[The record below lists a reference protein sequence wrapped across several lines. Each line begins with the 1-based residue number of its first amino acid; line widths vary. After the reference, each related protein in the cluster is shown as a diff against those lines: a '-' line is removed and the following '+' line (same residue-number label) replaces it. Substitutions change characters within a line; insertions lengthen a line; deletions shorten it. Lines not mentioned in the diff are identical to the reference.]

1 MDYKTITSTDK
12 MAYYF
17 AALPVVYFS
26 TQLVASKAMNA
37 AAEWVTVCSSLDNDT
52 APTIDTASAIIA
64 IYKDLDTKHP
74 ASLPLQ
80 HLQTALDQL
89 KYVSSKATQSQ
100 RKWRL
105 MRKDFTKTNI
115 KLHTHRSRVEQRIR
129 LFNEIMKSANLQKD
143 SKDR

>member
-1 MDYKTITSTDK
+1 

-26 TQLVASKAMNA
+26 TQIVASRAMNA
-37 AAEWVTVCSSLDNDT
+37 AAEWVTVCKGLDNDT

-64 IYKDLDTKHP
+64 LYKDLNTSHP
-74 ASLPLQ
+74 ARLPLQ

-89 KYVSSKATQSQ
+89 KYISLKAIQSQ
-100 RKWRL
+100 KKWRF
-105 MRKDFTKTNI
+105 MRKDFSSTNI

-129 LFNEIMKSANLQKD
+129 LFNEIMTSANLQKD
-143 SKDR
+143 LKDQ